1 MKRSAEYIKAVEAL
15 KAVESMADDVFKEV
29 VGSKRKTGYMKW
41 NGVKESDENALEH
54 LARFGASTA
63 YPFEWTAG
71 AFEWTAGA
79 QVLKRVKDDEIQV
92 IVTQPYRL
100 SLRDLEEIVAY
111 CKENDLNAYITVSL
125 SWYDPGSTMLI
136 ELFRG

>member
-71 AFEWTAGA
+71 A